1 MDTQTIYRRRWG
13 ILSVLIVSL
22 LAIVI
27 DNTVLNVA
35 LKTIAEPHGG
45 LGASQS
51 QLEWA
56 INSYTL
62 VFAGLLFTFGVIGD
76 RIGRKRMLMIGLI
89 LFGIGSLLSAYSRSP
104 DQLIFARAAMG
115 LGGAAVM
122 PQTLSIISNVFEPQ
136 ERPRA
141 IGIWAS
147 AVGIGFAIGPVL
159 AGVLLA
165 HFWWGSVFLINV
177 PVTVAGAI
185 AVALLVP
192 ESRNPERAG
201 IDVLG
206 VLLSIAGLV
215 LVVFGIVQGGDAGS
229 WVHPSVLGP
238 IAGGLAVLAVF
249 GWHESRTRHPALDVR
264 LFRDRRLSASVG
276 ALGLVFFGMGGVFF
290 FTAFYLQNVR
300 GYSALDA
307 GLMTVPFAVGQLL
320 LSPRSAALVRR
331 YGPKVVG
338 TAGMFVMAAAL
349 AGYVLLGTASP
360 IWLLGLLFFIQGA
373 AIGAAMPAATSA
385 VMDVLP
391 RERAGAGSAL
401 TNTARQVGV
410 ALGVAVLGSILAQSY
425 HQTLSPTLA
434 SLPATARGAAGGSI
448 SATQAVA
455 AQLGSAGRFL
465 LGPANDAFVSAMHVT
480 TIVAAVIAL
489 AGAIVVLRWMPGL
502 GAARGG
508 SPGGACSRPRRSR
521 RPRSGPCRS
530 RPPWKLPQL
539 PGSTPSTRSTSGRR
553 TSPPAG
559 QRQPAGRA
567 ASARRAGSPLPRPR
581 WTRRMST
588 SSTCGQGT
596 SPTSHTAWKD
606 KKRWIRQ
613 RCTSLRRPRATPVS
627 SGRSTSAARMR
638 VTTARLS
645 RRARIPGPPRAVAPA
660 GRAASAPSRRSS
672 RPHSSCSPRRAP
684 TACASRR
691 SRRGPVSARPRSTGA
706 GTTRKTCCWPR

>member
-1 MDTQTIYRRRWG
+1 MTSTPPRYDDLNALFINCTLKPSPELSHTQGLIAASAG
-13 ILSVLIVSL
+13 IMAAQGARTEIVRAVDHDIATGVWPDMTEHGAATDAWPRLYPKVLAADILVIAGPIWLGDNSSV
-22 LAIVI
+22 
-27 DNTVLNVA
+27 T
-35 LKTIAEPHGG
+35 GG
-45 LGASQS
+45 A
-51 QLEWA
+51 
-56 INSYTL
+56 
-62 VFAGLLFTFGVIGD
+62 
-76 RIGRKRMLMIGLI
+76 LMIP
-89 LFGIGSLLSAYSRSP
+89 S
-104 DQLIFARAAMG
+104 
-115 LGGAAVM
+115 
-122 PQTLSIISNVFEPQ
+122 TLSIISNMFRDPA
-136 ERPRA
+136 ERQRA
-141 IGIWAS
+141 IGRWGATS
-147 AVGIGFAIGPVL
+147 GIGVALGPIIG
-159 AGVLLA
+159 GFLLA
-165 HFWWGSVFLINV
+165 RFWWGSVFLINV

-238 IAGGLAVLAVF
+238 IVGGLAVLAVF
-249 GWHESRTRHPALDVR
+249 AWHESRTRHPALDVR

-300 GYSALDA
+300 GYSALEA

-331 YGPKVVG
+331 FGPKVVG

-360 IWLLGLLFFIQGA
+360 VWLLGLLFFIQGA

-425 HQTLSPTLA
+425 HQTMSPTLA
-434 SLPATARGAAGGSI
+434 SLPAATRDAAGGSI

-455 AQLGSAGRFL
+455 AQLGTAGRAL

-480 TIVAAVIAL
+480 TVVAAIIAL

-502 GAARGG
+502 GSTSPVTPAVQPTPAVPSAPELEPVAVDAAAA
-508 SPGGACSRPRRSR
+508 PGIDPLEALDVWPEHLTSRP
-521 RPRSGPCRS
+521 
-530 RPPWKLPQL
+530 
-539 PGSTPSTRSTSGRR
+539 
-553 TSPPAG
+553 A
-559 QRQPAGRA
+559 A
-567 ASARRAGSPLPRPR
+567 ASGAVEAAGAAVDPADEYLVDVWP
-581 WTRRMST
+581 
-588 SSTCGQGT
+588 GDFADQ
-596 SPTSHTAWKD
+596 SHG
-606 KKRWIRQ
+606 
-613 RCTSLRRPRATPVS
+613 VE
-627 SGRSTSAARMR
+627 G
-638 VTTARLS
+638 
-645 RRARIPGPPRAVAPA
+645 
-660 GRAASAPSRRSS
+660 
-672 RPHSSCSPRRAP
+672 
-684 TACASRR
+684 
-691 SRRGPVSARPRSTGA
+691 
-706 GTTRKTCCWPR
+706 